1 MKPSESDKKDTTTVT
16 TKTDDKKGTA
26 KTGDSTD
33 VATSLIATIGSLAL
47 LVGCAYVLRKKKV
60 RA

>member
-1 MKPSESDKKDTTTVT
+1 MIRR
-16 TKTDDKKGTA
+16 GTA

-33 VATSLIATIGSLAL
+33 VTTSLAAAIGSLAL
-47 LVGCAYVLRKKKV
+47 LVGCAYVLRNKKV

>member
-1 MKPSESDKKDTTTVT
+1 MT

-33 VATSLIATIGSLAL
+33 ITTSLVATIGSLAL